1 MKKNGSVQADRSTV
15 DIAVHLLGRRTTDVT
30 AVALYGVDAMSH
42 LAWHFM
48 DPESFPDQRIDSES
62 LELFGDLIPAYYEYV
77 DSLARKQVDTTQIR
91 IFKTYTGG
99 AAAYS
104 VFFGEYASRKA
115 ALKAKKDLPE
125 VLRKTSP
132 IPLSVGG
139 IRQEIRRLEA
149 ES

>member
-1 MKKNGSVQADRSTV
+1 MLNFKTFDE
-15 DIAVHLLGRRTTDVT
+15 AV
-30 AVALYGVDAMSH
+30 Y
-42 LAWHFM
+42 F
-48 DPESFPDQRIDSES
+48 
-62 LELFGDLIPAYYEYV
+62 EYV

-99 AAAYS
+99 AAVYS